1 MDPENK
7 KEKHK
12 GICKKKKK
20 TKYAFIFSFFFYRAF
35 VKKNIVTFTFGQ
47 IICEIY
53 IYNMCVYIYITE

>member
-1 MDPENK
+1 MQ
-7 KEKHK
+7 
-12 GICKKKKK
+12 KKKK

-47 IICEIY
+47 IIYEIY